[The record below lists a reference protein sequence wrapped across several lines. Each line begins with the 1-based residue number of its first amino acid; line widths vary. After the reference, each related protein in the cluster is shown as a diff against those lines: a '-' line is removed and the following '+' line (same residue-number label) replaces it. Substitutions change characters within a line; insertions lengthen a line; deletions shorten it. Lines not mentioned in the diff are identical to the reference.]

1 MLLKILL
8 KSKAGMNRIQSDRFL
23 GVPIVAQ
30 QLMNPTSIHEDM
42 DSIPGLAQW
51 VKARNLCHRLCLDL
65 ALLWLWCRPA
75 ATASI
80 QPLAWEPPHATS
92 AALKTKNTE

>member
-51 VKARNLCHRLCLDL
+51 VKDL
-65 ALLWLWCRPA
+65 MLP
-75 ATASI
+75 
-80 QPLAWEPPHATS
+80 
-92 AALKTKNTE
+92 